1 MASDGMHALEM
12 IRDKQPHLLVTDIRM
27 PGFDGIDLI
36 RQAKQIQPGLHF
48 IVVSGYAQFE
58 YAQNALKYGV
68 EGYLLKPLKVQEM
81 TDLLTGLK
89 GKLSEQA
96 TIEYRLKKSDERE
109 QERIID
115 TLIGEIHGDV
125 RTSSAVRSF
134 NLEYGLPSNG
144 CLFRRYCQA
153 GYSISMEEP
162 GWRARMMKH
171 ALEIVRQE
179 LGQLKCGFAAA
190 IRREG
195 VAVAVYLPEYQP
207 VEGQDNASPKYAR
220 K

>member
-1 MASDGMHALEM
+1 
-12 IRDKQPHLLVTDIRM
+12 
-27 PGFDGIDLI
+27 
-36 RQAKQIQPGLHF
+36 
-48 IVVSGYAQFE
+48 
-58 YAQNALKYGV
+58 
-68 EGYLLKPLKVQEM
+68 M
-81 TDLLTGLK
+81 TDLLTRLK

-134 NLEYGLPSNG
+134 NLEYGLPPT
-144 CLFRRYCQA
+144 A
-153 GYSISMEEP
+153 VISP
-162 GWRARMMKH
+162 LLSSRIFHQHGRTRDGVHAMMKH

-207 VEGQDNASPKYAR
+207 VEVKQCFTKIRKEIEKQRDLFWGTVRQSASAADAPLPMRLALLCAR
-220 K
+220 RSGCVSIVCVILRSGVMRRLISLIFTRITRWTAAVSAVFRKPPNI